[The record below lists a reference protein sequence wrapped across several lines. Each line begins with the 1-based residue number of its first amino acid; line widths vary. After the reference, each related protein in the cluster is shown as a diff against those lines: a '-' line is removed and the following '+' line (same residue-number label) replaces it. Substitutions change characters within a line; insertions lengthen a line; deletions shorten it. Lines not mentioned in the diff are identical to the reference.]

1 MKVKRALLASVM
13 SAMLITSS
21 IPNASAAYSA
31 EKVSADVM
39 ILGDVSGDGTVNI
52 RDATLIQKH
61 LVELENI
68 SDERITAADVNGDNR
83 ITIVDAT
90 LIQKYMAGIEIDYAV
105 NEPISTEDP
114 QDTSATETTE
124 ETTATQT
131 TGETS
136 ATEQTGETTSPS
148 EPVDEDAWK
157 SNTGQI
163 ILSNS
168 GITVSG
174 NGISVDGN
182 IVTIS
187 DGGDWEVVGTC
198 DDGMIYVNTGEVK
211 DDNDKVKLR
220 LNGMSL
226 TNTSGPAIYFDRCKK
241 AFITI
246 ESGSENYVADSSVYA
261 SDYAEAKAAIHSDDS
276 LEIKGKG
283 TLNVA
288 GNYSHAINSDDDILI
303 ENGIINILSS
313 VKDGLHANDAI
324 DIIGKNIVL
333 TTNTT
338 GDAVESEGYLTVD
351 SAKLN
356 FTAGGKG
363 LNATDYITL
372 TNVNGTMNTT
382 NDCINSNGV
391 VTVSGGTYNLTSG
404 DDGITGLSIAIE
416 SGTFDMETT
425 GKGLNDDQGN
435 TITTGDFTIDS
446 TDDCINSNGVLTI
459 YDGTF
464 ELESDD
470 EAITGNTIN
479 IMDGTFILNTIGKA
493 IKSTTDTTFKGGNYT
508 INSTDDS
515 LHSNGNIT
523 IDGGTYTLTS
533 GDDGV
538 HADTTLTI
546 NDCTLTITKSYE
558 GLEGCDVIINGGTI
572 SVVSSDDGINAA
584 GGNDSS
590 SQNTRPGGQ
599 GGSQFNPGASSNS
612 SIQINGGY
620 ISVVASGDGIDSNG
634 ALTFAGG
641 TTIVQ
646 DLTNGGDFAIDADS
660 TITFSGGIVIAT
672 CSSNAMWQDISSKLS
687 SGAVMNKSIGSVS
700 TDTVFAVKDSSG
712 NVLSALQSKLSGN
725 VGIVYYN
732 SSSTASTVYTG
743 GSYSGTL
750 DNFGYGSGG
759 SYSGGNSYTLSASSS
774 GGNTRPW

>member
-1 MKVKRALLASVM
+1 MKVKNAFLASVL
-13 SAMLITSS
+13 SALLITASLP
-21 IPNASAAYSA
+21 IASAANSDEA
-31 EKVSADVM
+31 VSSDAM
-39 ILGDVSGDGTVNI
+39 ILGDADGDGLVAIN
-52 RDATLIQKH
+52 DATLIQRH
-61 LVELENI
+61 TAEFGNI
-68 SDERITAADVNGDNR
+68 PDERKAAADVNADDC
-83 ITIVDAT
+83 ITVADAT
-90 LIQKYMAGIEIDYAV
+90 LIQKYLAEIATEYAI
-105 NEPISTEDP
+105 NEPIGGGDI
-114 QDTSATETTE
+114 QD
-124 ETTATQT
+124 TTAT
-131 TGETS
+131 E
-136 ATEQTGETTSPS
+136 ATEDTTATSPTDA
-148 EPVDEDAWK
+148 VDEDAWK

-174 NGISVDGN
+174 DGISVDGN

-187 DGGDWEVVGTC
+187 DGGDWEVIGTC
-198 DDGMIYVNTGEVK
+198 DDGMIYVNTGEIK

-246 ESGSENYVADSSVYA
+246 ESGSENYISDSP
-261 SDYAEAKAAIHSDDS
+261 DYAADYSEAKGAIHSDDS

-283 TLNVA
+283 TLNVT
-288 GNYSHAINSDDDILI
+288 GNYSHAVNSDDDILI
-303 ENGIINILSS
+303 ENGVINILSS

-351 SAKLN
+351 AATLN
-356 FTAGGKG
+356 FTAGAKG
-363 LNATDYITL
+363 LSAADYITL
-372 TNVNGTMNTT
+372 TDVNATMNTD
-382 NDCINSNGV
+382 NDCINSNAA
-391 VTVSGGTYNLTSG
+391 VTVSGGTYDLESG
-404 DDGITGLSIAIE
+404 DDGITGLAIDIE

-425 GKGLNDDQGN
+425 GKGLNDDEGN

-446 TDDCINSNGVLTI
+446 TDDCINSNGAVTI

-470 EAITGNTIN
+470 DAITGDTIG
-479 IMDGTFILNTIGKA
+479 ITGGTFILNTVGKG
-493 IKSTTDTTFKGGNYT
+493 IKSTTDTTLKDGNYT
-508 INSTDDS
+508 INSTDDA
-515 LHSNGNIT
+515 LHTNGNIT
-523 IDGGTYTLTS
+523 IDGGTYTITS

-546 NDCTLTITKSYE
+546 NDCILTITKSYE

-599 GGSQFNPGASSNS
+599 GGSQFNPGTSSNS

-641 TTIVQ
+641 VTLVQ

-660 TITFSGGIVIAT
+660 TITFSGGIVMAV
-672 CSSNAMWQDISSKLS
+672 CSSNAMWQDITGKLS
-687 SGAVMNKSIGSVS
+687 DGAVINQSVGTVS
-700 TDTVFAVKDSSG
+700 TSTVFAVKDSSD
-712 NVLSALQSKLSGN
+712 NVLSALQSKVSGN
-725 VGIVYYN
+725 VGVVYYN
-732 SSSTASTVYTG
+732 SSSTAGTVSTG

-750 DNFGYGSGG
+750 DDFGYGSGG
-759 SYSGGNSYTLSASSS
+759 SYTGGSSYTLSASSS
-774 GGNTRPW
+774 SGGGNLGPGGRY

>member
-1 MKVKRALLASVM
+1 MKVKNAFLASVL
-13 SAMLITSS
+13 SALLIM
-21 IPNASAAYSA
+21 ASMPIAFAVNSA
-31 EKVSADVM
+31 EVVSTDVM
-39 ILGDVSGDGTVNI
+39 ILGDASGDGLVTIN
-52 RDATLIQKH
+52 DATLIQRYTA
-61 LVELENI
+61 ELGNI
-68 SDERITAADVNGDNR
+68 PDERKAAADVNGDDC
-83 ITIVDAT
+83 ITVADAT
-90 LIQKYMAGIEIDYAV
+90 LIQKYLAEIATDYAI
-105 NEPISTEDP
+105 NEPISSG
-114 QDTSATETTE
+114 DTQETTATEATE
-124 ETTATQT
+124 ETTATQ
-131 TGETS
+131 
-136 ATEQTGETTSPS
+136 ATEETTATSPTDA
-148 EPVDEDAWK
+148 VDEDAWK

-187 DGGDWEVVGTC
+187 DGGDWEVIGTC

-246 ESGSENYVADSSVYA
+246 ESGSENYITDASNYAADYS
-261 SDYAEAKAAIHSDDS
+261 EAKGAIHSDDS

-283 TLNVA
+283 TLNVT
-288 GNYSHAINSDDDILI
+288 GNDSHAINSDDDILI
-303 ENGIINILSS
+303 ENGVINILSS

-338 GDAVESEGYLTVD
+338 GDAVESEGYLTVEA
-351 SAKLN
+351 AKLN
-356 FTAGGKG
+356 FTAGAKG
-363 LNATDYITL
+363 LNAADYITL
-372 TNVNGTMNTT
+372 TDVNATMNTD
-382 NDCINSNGV
+382 NDCINSNAA
-391 VTVSGGTYNLTSG
+391 VTISGGTYELTSG
-404 DDGITGLSIAIE
+404 DDGITGLSIVVE
-416 SGTFDMETT
+416 SGTFDIKAT
-425 GKGLNDDQGN
+425 GKGFNDDEGN

-446 TDDCINSNGVLTI
+446 TDDCINSNGAVTI

-470 EAITGNTIN
+470 DAITGDTIS
-479 IMDGTFILNTIGKA
+479 ITGGTFLLNTVGKG
-493 IKSTTDTTFKGGNYT
+493 IKSTTDTTLKGGNYT
-508 INSTDDS
+508 VNSTDDA

-523 IDGGTYTLTS
+523 IDGGTYTITS

-572 SVVSSDDGINAA
+572 SVISSDDGINAA

-599 GGSQFNPGASSNS
+599 GGSQFNPGSSSNS

-641 TTIVQ
+641 VTLVQ

-660 TITFSGGIVIAT
+660 TITFSGGVVMAL

-700 TDTVFAVKDSSG
+700 TSTVFAVKDSSD
-712 NVLSALQSKLSGN
+712 NVLSALQSKLSGS

-732 SSSTASTVYTG
+732 SSSTAGTVSTG

-750 DNFGYGSGG
+750 DDFGYGSGG
-759 SYSGGNSYTLSASSS
+759 SYNGGSSYTLSASSS
-774 GGNTRPW
+774 SGGGNLGPGGRF